1 MARKNWSDEAR
12 KRQSKAIKKMWADKK
27 KAKIKQ
33 ASVTMKMATKDTR
46 EPWEIARDEKEEAR
60 VKRVKFMKTLLTEKQ
75 LSSVLH
81 AARVLHD
88 FHMVYSESY
97 EILDGTLPRRM
108 LQAKEELAEAFNM
121 VNAHGYKMP
130 SYEGEDA

>member
-1 MARKNWSDEAR
+1 MARKKWSDAAR

-46 EPWEIARDEKEEAR
+46 EPWEIARDEREEAR
-60 VKRVKFMKTLLTEKQ
+60 VKRVKFMKTLLTEGQ

-88 FHMVYSESY
+88 FHMDYSEGY

-108 LQAKEELAEAFNM
+108 LQAKEDLAEAFNM
-121 VNAHGYKMP
+121 VNPQGYKTP
-130 SYEGEDA
+130 SYESEDA